1 MGYRYRPHVSDH
13 PPPEATQVLRR
24 LAMPVFVP
32 IIAGNLGLTMLV
44 PVLPLYLTDSGLSLR
59 LASIVLAAL
68 GLGASLGGL
77 PTGALMGRFGERV
90 VLIVAIAVFATSTA
104 VLGVTTTALVLA
116 ALRLA
121 SGAANGAI
129 RLSRQTYITRRVEVG
144 VRGRAMS
151 MIGGSFRVSLFVGPA
166 IGGAL
171 VDLVGYTAT
180 FAIAGALT
188 ATGMLPPLLV
198 RDHLPL
204 RDGTDTTKRI
214 GILRAVVAHRRLL
227 AVAGFVPMLVITVR
241 EGRLVIIPLIGDE
254 LGLSSTAV
262 GALVTVGTAA
272 DLLLFPVAGWVMDR
286 FGRLAA
292 MVPAFGL
299 IALGLIV
306 LGLANGTPLA
316 VAAGAIIGIGNGM
329 SSGTMLTLGS
339 DLAPPDAPGQFLA
352 GMATMQDSGRVAGP
366 LLVGAVGAAFGL
378 GAAAFALAGVL
389 FVAIAWLTLVVGET
403 SRPNNTL
410 APAPR

>member
-1 MGYRYRPHVSDH
+1 
-13 PPPEATQVLRR
+13 
-24 LAMPVFVP
+24 
-32 IIAGNLGLTMLV
+32 
-44 PVLPLYLTDSGLSLR
+44 
-59 LASIVLAAL
+59 
-68 GLGASLGGL
+68 
-77 PTGALMGRFGERV
+77 
-90 VLIVAIAVFATSTA
+90 
-104 VLGVTTTALVLA
+104 
-116 ALRLA
+116 
-121 SGAANGAI
+121 
-129 RLSRQTYITRRVEVG
+129 
-144 VRGRAMS
+144 
-151 MIGGSFRVSLFVGPA
+151 
-166 IGGAL
+166 
-171 VDLVGYTAT
+171 
-180 FAIAGALT
+180 
-188 ATGMLPPLLV
+188 
-198 RDHLPL
+198 
-204 RDGTDTTKRI
+204 
-214 GILRAVVAHRRLL
+214 
-227 AVAGFVPMLVITVR
+227 MLVITVR

-378 GAAAFALAGVL
+378 GACSLCIGGRAVRCDCMADPC
-389 FVAIAWLTLVVGET
+389 
-403 SRPNNTL
+403 RRRN
-410 APAPR
+410 

>member
-1 MGYRYRPHVSDH
+1 
-13 PPPEATQVLRR
+13 
-24 LAMPVFVP
+24 
-32 IIAGNLGLTMLV
+32 
-44 PVLPLYLTDSGLSLR
+44 
-59 LASIVLAAL
+59 
-68 GLGASLGGL
+68 
-77 PTGALMGRFGERV
+77 
-90 VLIVAIAVFATSTA
+90 
-104 VLGVTTTALVLA
+104 
-116 ALRLA
+116 
-121 SGAANGAI
+121 
-129 RLSRQTYITRRVEVG
+129 
-144 VRGRAMS
+144 
-151 MIGGSFRVSLFVGPA
+151 
-166 IGGAL
+166 
-171 VDLVGYTAT
+171 
-180 FAIAGALT
+180 
-188 ATGMLPPLLV
+188 
-198 RDHLPL
+198 
-204 RDGTDTTKRI
+204 
-214 GILRAVVAHRRLL
+214 
-227 AVAGFVPMLVITVR
+227 
-241 EGRLVIIPLIGDE
+241 
-254 LGLSSTAV
+254 
-262 GALVTVGTAA
+262 
-272 DLLLFPVAGWVMDR
+272 VAGWVMDR